1 MVQWWVNAPT
11 ATETAQWAAIGQQL
25 GLTDFNPL
33 SVHWNQPI
41 KWKIEDTSSG
51 GNIMSLAAG
60 MVLSIGFG
68 AFFSIVT
75 VALTKLEQKFAGV
88 TITSE
93 HFNTAGRDVKTG
105 LTAAVIVSQWT
116 WAATLL
122 QSSNVAW
129 SFGLS
134 GPFWYASGASVQVLL
149 FGVLAIEIKR
159 KAPNAHTFLEMV
171 DVRWGKPAH
180 LTFLWYGL
188 WTNIIVSAMLL
199 LGGSAVMMRPRPP
212 RVALGPLIPAGTL
225 IYTMVGGLKA
235 TFLAS
240 YLHTAIIF
248 FGLVRA
254 TVTSRPFVR
263 LRARD
268 AVDDPSPLRNF
279 PSPVSPSHPC
289 FLASLDCLRPLRTF
303 FNTRRSS

>member
-1 MVQWWVNAPT
+1 MVQWWEEGHHPT
-11 ATETAQWAAIGQQL
+11 ASETALWAATGQQL

-171 DVRWGKPAH
+171 DVRWGKCAH

-188 WTNIIVSAMLL
+188 WTNVIVSAMLL
-199 LGGSAVMMRPRPP
+199 LGGSAVMYEASGIP
-212 RVALGPLIPAGTL
+212 VWLSGFLIPAGTL

-254 TVTSRPFVR
+254 TTPLAHF
-263 LRARD
+263 
-268 AVDDPSPLRNF
+268 PPLRSRRRRRSFPPSAIF
-279 PSPVSPSHPC
+279 PSPVSPFPPLLPCLTRLFAPSSHI
-289 FLASLDCLRPLRTF
+289 F
-303 FNTRRSS
+303 